1 MTGSVFQEM
10 EKFFKIKQSGST
22 IRTEIIAGLT
32 TFFTMAYVVL
42 VNPDIISHGDEQ
54 IFNAVFIATCI
65 SAAVGTFL
73 MAFLANM
80 PFAQAPGMGLN
91 AFFAFTI
98 MPTMSIIIG
107 REVGLVESY
116 QLALVLVFIS
126 GILFISIT
134 FFGIREAIIAA
145 IPDNVKHAISG
156 GIGLFIA
163 YLGLQNAKI
172 VVPSPATQVTL
183 LNFKGLLDPETYHD
197 TMGAI
202 IAIIGLLIIAVLS
215 ARKVRGSIFIG
226 IIITTIISYLPF
238 LNYATLPDD
247 FSTHLGKQFAD
258 FAEISLFKLDF
269 GGLFGGGHFLQTL
282 STVIVIVI
290 SFSLVDLFDTIGT
303 LLGTARKANMLNKDG
318 TMPRMKQALM
328 CDAIATTV
336 GACLGSSTVTTYVES
351 SAGVAEGGRTG
362 LTSAVT
368 GTLFLL
374 ALLFGPVVGLIPSVA
389 TAPSLI
395 FVGALMI
402 GGVTEI
408 NFGDISESVP
418 AFLTIIMMPL
428 TYSIANGIAFGLIS
442 YCVIKLL
449 SGRVRD
455 TKALTWILSLL
466 FIIKFMMAP

>member
-1 MTGSVFQEM
+1 
-10 EKFFKIKQSGST
+10 
-22 IRTEIIAGLT
+22 
-32 TFFTMAYVVL
+32 
-42 VNPDIISHGDEQ
+42 
-54 IFNAVFIATCI
+54 
-65 SAAVGTFL
+65 
-73 MAFLANM
+73 
-80 PFAQAPGMGLN
+80 
-91 AFFAFTI
+91 
-98 MPTMSIIIG
+98 
-107 REVGLVESY
+107 
-116 QLALVLVFIS
+116 
-126 GILFISIT
+126 
-134 FFGIREAIIAA
+134 
-145 IPDNVKHAISG
+145 
-156 GIGLFIA
+156 
-163 YLGLQNAKI
+163 
-172 VVPSPATQVTL
+172 
-183 LNFKGLLDPETYHD
+183 
-197 TMGAI
+197 
-202 IAIIGLLIIAVLS
+202 
-215 ARKVRGSIFIG
+215 
-226 IIITTIISYLPF
+226 
-238 LNYATLPDD
+238 
-247 FSTHLGKQFAD
+247 
-258 FAEISLFKLDF
+258 
-269 GGLFGGGHFLQTL
+269 
-282 STVIVIVI
+282 
-290 SFSLVDLFDTIGT
+290 
-303 LLGTARKANMLNKDG
+303 
-318 TMPRMKQALM
+318 MPRMKQALM